1 MHRRPQLPP
10 LPAFSL
16 HRQARIVKVGLTVD
30 LHITDRCPLPPLPA
44 SPLHIQARIVKVGLT
59 VDLHSLGLVAK
70 SSVYEL
76 FNITLQRVAATILQ
90 TPGEYSVSGREGGGG
105 RQRRGEWGGFVFFL
119 R

>member
-1 MHRRPQLPP
+1 M
-10 LPAFSL
+10 
-16 HRQARIVKVGLTVD
+16 
-30 LHITDRCPLPPLPA
+30 
-44 SPLHIQARIVKVGLT
+44 GLT

>member
-1 MHRRPQLPP
+1 M
-10 LPAFSL
+10 
-16 HRQARIVKVGLTVD
+16 
-30 LHITDRCPLPPLPA
+30 
-44 SPLHIQARIVKVGLT
+44 GLT

-105 RQRRGEWGGFVFFL
+105 QAESGVVGFG